1 MESPSTVCTHFHR
14 QPTPRT
20 YDPDMA
26 TKKNQDKKRA
36 RKNPAVA
43 PAPSTSR
50 LPGQPTPTYAPRFS
64 NIEERLA
71 YVYGSMTPEDCAR
84 VLHKAGILTPSGRLS
99 SRFK

>member
-1 MESPSTVCTHFHR
+1 
-14 QPTPRT
+14 
-20 YDPDMA
+20 MA
-26 TKKNQDKKRA
+26 TKKTHHKKPA
-36 RKNPAVA
+36 RKTAAVKA
-43 PAPSTSR
+43 TSSTSR
-50 LPGQPTPTYAPRFS
+50 LPGKPTPTYAPRFN